1 MSPVLGLTFI
11 AQHEICGSSK
21 GRVTELLEDTAKR
34 RALAVQENGG
44 FCFFGGLCLVTEGAC
59 RGSPAQRL
67 CGRRE
72 GCGAFQYMCMLVCML
87 SIFLSYIHSQL

>member
-21 GRVTELLEDTAKR
+21 GSVTELLEDAAKR

-44 FCFFGGLCLVTEGAC
+44 FCFFGGVCVL
-59 RGSPAQRL
+59 S
-67 CGRRE
+67 RRE
-72 GCGAFQYMCMLVCML
+72 LVMAPLLRGFVGKGRDVVRFSTCACL
-87 SIFLSYIHSQL
+87 SVC